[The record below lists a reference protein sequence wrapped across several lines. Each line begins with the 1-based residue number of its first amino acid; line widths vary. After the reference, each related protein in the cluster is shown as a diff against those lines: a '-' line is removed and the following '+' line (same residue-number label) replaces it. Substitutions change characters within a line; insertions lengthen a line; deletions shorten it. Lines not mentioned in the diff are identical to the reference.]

1 MITPLAVVF
10 NNMEPSQAVE
20 ERVREKVA
28 RISKKFDRL
37 THVRVVIDAPH
48 RHQQRGK
55 IYQVKIDLGIP
66 GRANIVI
73 NTASDDHTH
82 EDVYAALRDGFLAAE
97 RKLHGGVDRMSGN
110 VKTLRGGKQARA
122 ATAASRDQ
130 TDAAEAAE

>member
-28 RISKKFDRL
+28 RIAKKFDRL

-66 GRANIVI
+66 GRASLLVNKP
-73 NTASDDHTH
+73 SEDHAH
-82 EDVYAALRDGFLAAE
+82 EDIYAALRDAFLAAE
-97 RKLHGGVDRMSGN
+97 RQLQDEVDRMSGH
-110 VKTLRGGKQARA
+110 VKTLRGGKKSRE
-122 ATAASRDQ
+122 AT
-130 TDAAEAAE
+130 TE